1 MLKPVSSDMCNNKL
15 PSTQEQRGRL
25 LQSGLFLFHHH
36 PNRHISHGVLQST
49 RQKKREKITVHAE
62 FSVCLISL
70 CSFQAWLQWMQGKKE
85 LFQQHLI
92 LHREKLI
99 TWRHSRA
106 DSADSGFFIVPI
118 HNIPL
123 TGQSKLQYP
132 NFSQRGNVNPCLAT
146 TPFQWGWGGT

>member
-1 MLKPVSSDMCNNKL
+1 MQKLCYSLYPQTCATTSCHPPKSNEAGFCRVVYSS
-15 PSTQEQRGRL
+15 STTIRIATL
-25 LQSGLFLFHHH
+25 VTVCFKVHA
-36 PNRHISHGVLQST
+36 
-49 RQKKREKITVHAE
+49 KKRGKKITVHAE

-92 LHREKLI
+92 LRREKLI

-146 TPFQWGWGGT
+146 TPLQ

>member
-1 MLKPVSSDMCNNKL
+1 MYNNKL

-49 RQKKREKITVHAE
+49 RQKKGKNHRPCWILCVFDFSLLLSSMAAVDAGQEGVIPAASYSAE
-62 FSVCLISL
+62 
-70 CSFQAWLQWMQGKKE
+70 
-85 LFQQHLI
+85 
-92 LHREKLI
+92 RKLI

-146 TPFQWGWGGT
+146 TPLQWGWGNIVFREEC